1 MEKGSAPVTR
11 TPVPEQSLPPSQR
24 PYPPAEGELAR
35 ITESVRGLWRGH
47 PQQSLETLGRQVML
61 GRDAF
66 IGLVLSLVQRRF
78 PYREFIKQCAFMA
91 NVSAAPTVFVAIPI
105 AVVVSIQ
112 VGALVNQVGA
122 TTFIGAVAGLGI
134 IRQGAPLVS
143 ALMIAGAVGSAICAD
158 LGSRTIREEIDA
170 MMVMGVDPV
179 RRLVAPRMAAA
190 VLVSILLCGFVV
202 FVGFAT
208 AYMFNVYAQS
218 GTPGS
223 FIGSFASFA
232 VADDLL
238 VALTK
243 AAIFGVLTAIIA
255 CDIGLHAH
263 GGPGGVAN
271 AVNSAVVSSALML
284 FATNIILTQLDNT
297 LLPSKVV

>member
-1 MEKGSAPVTR
+1 MTASLR
-11 TPVPEQSLPPSQR
+11 TPADERPPR
-24 PYPPAEGELAR
+24 EPGELEKIIDSA
-35 ITESVRGLWRGH
+35 SGLWRRH
-47 PQQSLETLGRQVML
+47 PQRSLETLGRQVTL
-61 GRDAF
+61 GREAIVQLF
-66 IGLVLSLVQRRF
+66 VSLVRGRF
-78 PYREFIKQCAFMA
+78 PYQEFIKQCAFMA

-143 ALMIAGAVGSAICAD
+143 ALMVAGAVGSAICAD

-170 MMVMGVDPV
+170 MMVMGVDPI
-179 RRLVAPRMAAA
+179 RRLVAPRLAAA
-190 VLVSILLCGFVV
+190 VLVSVLLCGFVV

-223 FIGSFASFA
+223 FISSFASFA
-232 VADDLL
+232 VANDLIIAL
-238 VALTK
+238 VK
-243 AAIFGVLTAIIA
+243 AAIFGVLTAVIA

-284 FATNIILTQLDNT
+284 FATNIILTQLYNT
-297 LLPSKVV
+297 LFPAKVV

>member
-1 MEKGSAPVTR
+1 MTTLEKPSAAAD
-11 TPVPEQSLPPSQR
+11 
-24 PYPPAEGELAR
+24 AEPTELER
-35 ITESVRGLWRGH
+35 IGESVRGLWRRH
-47 PQQSLETLGRQVML
+47 PQRSLETLGRQVDL
-61 GRDAF
+61 GRDALRQ
-66 IGLVLSLVQRRF
+66 LVVSILRRRF
-78 PYREFIKQCAFMA
+78 PYQEFIKQCAFMTS
-91 NVSAAPTVFVAIPI
+91 VSAAPTVLVAIPI
-105 AVVVSIQ
+105 SVVVSIQ
-112 VGALVNQVGA
+112 LGALVNQVGA

-134 IRQGAPLVS
+134 IRQGAPLVTS
-143 ALMIAGAVGSAICAD
+143 LMIAGAVGSAITAD

-179 RRLVAPRMAAA
+179 RRLVAPRIAAA
-190 VLVSILLCGFVV
+190 VLVSMLLCGFIV

-232 VADDLL
+232 VADDLV
-238 VALTK
+238 VAVLK
-243 AAIFGVLTAIIA
+243 AAVFGLLTAVIA

-284 FATNIILTQLDNT
+284 FATNIVLTQLYNT

>member
-1 MEKGSAPVTR
+1 MVTAG
-11 TPVPEQSLPPSQR
+11 PDK
-24 PYPPAEGELAR
+24 PAERTDLEQAVDDL
-35 ITESVRGLWRGH
+35 RGLWQRH
-47 PQQSLETLGRQVML
+47 PQRSLETLGRQVTL
-61 GRDAF
+61 GREA
-66 IGLVLSLVQRRF
+66 LVETVKSAVARRF
-78 PYREFIKQCAFMA
+78 PFEEFARQCAFMA
-91 NVSAAPTVFVAIPI
+91 NVSAAPTIFVAMPI

-112 VGALVNQVGA
+112 IGALVNQVGA

-134 IRQGAPLVS
+134 IRQGAPLVTS
-143 ALMIAGAVGSAICAD
+143 LMIAGAVGSAICAD

-179 RRLVAPRMAAA
+179 RRLVAPRLVAA
-190 VLVSILLCGFVV
+190 VLVSMLLCGFIV

-232 VADDLL
+232 VADDMA
-238 VALTK
+238 VALVK
-243 AAIFGVLTAIIA
+243 SAIFGVLTAIIA
-255 CDIGLHAH
+255 CDIGLHAK

-284 FATNIILTQLDNT
+284 FATNIIITQVYNT
-297 LLPSKVV
+297 VFPTKVI

>member
-1 MEKGSAPVTR
+1 M
-11 TPVPEQSLPPSQR
+11 
-24 PYPPAEGELAR
+24 
-35 ITESVRGLWRGH
+35 TESLTGLWRRH
-47 PQQSLETLGRQVML
+47 PQRSLETLGRQVDL
-61 GRDAF
+61 GRDALKQLF
-66 IGLVLSLVQRRF
+66 LSLIRRRF
-78 PYREFIKQCAFMA
+78 PYREFIKQCAFMT
-91 NVSAAPTVFVAIPI
+91 NVSAAPTVLVAIPI

-134 IRQGAPLVS
+134 IRQGAPLVTS
-143 ALMIAGAVGSAICAD
+143 LMIAGAVGSAICAD
-158 LGSRTIREEIDA
+158 LGSRTIRDEIDA

-179 RRLVAPRMAAA
+179 RRLVAPRLAAA
-190 VLVSILLCGFVV
+190 VLVSMLLCGFIV

-208 AYMFNVYAQS
+208 AYIFNVYAQS

-232 VADDLL
+232 VANDLV
-238 VALTK
+238 VALVK
-243 AAIFGVLTAIIA
+243 AAIFGALTAIIA

-284 FATNIILTQLDNT
+284 FATNIILTQLYNT
-297 LLPSKVV
+297 LLPTKVI

>member
-1 MEKGSAPVTR
+1 MTTLEKPSAAADT
-11 TPVPEQSLPPSQR
+11 ES
-24 PYPPAEGELAR
+24 GELER
-35 ITESVRGLWRGH
+35 IGESVRGLWRRH
-47 PQQSLETLGRQVML
+47 PQRSLETLGRQVDL
-61 GRDAF
+61 GRDA
-66 IGLVLSLVQRRF
+66 IGQLVGSILRGRF
-78 PYREFIKQCAFMA
+78 PYREFIKQCAFMTS
-91 NVSAAPTVFVAIPI
+91 VSAAPTVLVAIPI
-105 AVVVSIQ
+105 SVVVSIQ
-112 VGALVNQVGA
+112 LGALVNQVGA

-134 IRQGAPLVS
+134 IRQGAPLVTS
-143 ALMIAGAVGSAICAD
+143 LMIAGAVGSAITAD

-179 RRLVAPRMAAA
+179 RRLVAPRLAAA
-190 VLVSILLCGFVV
+190 VLVSMLLCGFIV

-232 VADDLL
+232 VADDLV
-238 VALTK
+238 VAVLK
-243 AAIFGVLTAIIA
+243 AAVFGLLTAVIA

-284 FATNIILTQLDNT
+284 FATNIALTQLYNT
-297 LLPSKVV
+297 LLPTKVV

>member
-66 IGLVLSLVQRRF
+66 IQLVLSLVQRRF

-190 VLVSILLCGFVV
+190 VLVSMLLCGFVV

>member
-1 MEKGSAPVTR
+1 MTTTEKPRSRVGP
-11 TPVPEQSLPPSQR
+11 PVPEH
-24 PYPPAEGELAR
+24 GELAR
-35 ITESVRGLWRGH
+35 IGASLAGLWRRH
-47 PQQSLETLGRQVML
+47 PQQSLETLGRQVLL
-61 GRDAF
+61 GREALLQL
-66 IGLVLSLVQRRF
+66 IVSLVRRRF
-78 PYREFIKQCAFMA
+78 PYREFIKQCAFMTS
-91 NVSAAPTVFVAIPI
+91 VSAAPTVLVAIPI

-134 IRQGAPLVS
+134 IRQGAPLVTS
-143 ALMIAGAVGSAICAD
+143 LMIAGAVGSAITAD

-179 RRLVAPRMAAA
+179 RRLVAPRLLAA
-190 VLVSILLCGFVV
+190 VLVSMLLCGFIV
-202 FVGFAT
+202 FVGFGT
-208 AYMFNVYAQS
+208 AYMFNVYAQQ

-232 VADDLL
+232 VANDLVIAL
-238 VALTK
+238 VK

-255 CDIGLHAH
+255 CDTGLHAH

-284 FATNIILTQLDNT
+284 FATNVILTQLYNT
-297 LLPSKVV
+297 FFPTKVV

>member
-1 MEKGSAPVTR
+1 MTSTR
-11 TPVPEQSLPPSQR
+11 ASDR
-24 PYPPAEGELAR
+24 PDPPAPPWRTADEGELQRLVDAAG
-35 ITESVRGLWRGH
+35 GLWRRH
-47 PQQSLETLGRQVML
+47 PQRSLETLGRQVAL
-61 GRDAF
+61 GREAF
-66 IGLVLSLVQRRF
+66 VQLFVAMIKRRF
-78 PYREFIKQCAFMA
+78 PYQEFIKQCAFMA

-105 AVVVSIQ
+105 AVVVSIE

-122 TTFIGAVAGLGI
+122 TTFIGSVAALGI

-170 MMVMGVDPV
+170 MRVMGVDPV
-179 RRLVAPRMAAA
+179 RRLVAPRLAAA
-190 VLVSILLCGFVV
+190 VLVSILLCGFIV

-232 VADDLL
+232 VASDLL
-238 VALTK
+238 IALTK
-243 AAIFGVLTAIIA
+243 AAIFGALTAIIA
-255 CDIGLHAH
+255 CDVGLHTS
-263 GGPGGVAN
+263 GGPAGVAN
-271 AVNSAVVSSALML
+271 SVNSAVVSSALML
-284 FATNIILTQLDNT
+284 FATNIILTQLSNT
-297 LLPSKVV
+297 LLPTKVA

>member
-1 MEKGSAPVTR
+1 MTATEP
-11 TPVPEQSLPPSQR
+11 
-24 PYPPAEGELAR
+24 GELAR
-35 ITESVRGLWRGH
+35 ITAAVSGLWRRH
-47 PQQSLETLGRQVML
+47 PQRSLETLGRQVLL
-61 GRDAF
+61 GREAF
-66 IGLVLSLVQRRF
+66 AQLLLSMARRRF
-78 PYREFIKQCAFMA
+78 PFQEFVKQCAFMA

-170 MMVMGVDPV
+170 MRVMGVDPV
-179 RRLVAPRMAAA
+179 RRLVTPRLAAA
-190 VLVSILLCGFVV
+190 VLVSVLLCGFVV

-208 AYMFNVYAQS
+208 AYLFNVYAQH

-232 VADDLL
+232 VAGDLG
-238 VALTK
+238 VALVK
-243 AAIFGVLTAIIA
+243 AAIFGALTAIIC
-255 CDIGLHAH
+255 CDTGLHAR

-271 AVNSAVVSSALML
+271 AVNSAVVSSALLL
-284 FATNIILTQLDNT
+284 FATNIGLTQLYNT
-297 LLPSKVV
+297 FFPTKVV

>member
-1 MEKGSAPVTR
+1 MVTAG
-11 TPVPEQSLPPSQR
+11 PEQPAQR
-24 PYPPAEGELAR
+24 TDLEQAVDDL
-35 ITESVRGLWRGH
+35 RGLWRRH
-47 PQQSLETLGRQVML
+47 PQRSLETLGRQVTL
-61 GRDAF
+61 GREAVVETVKA
-66 IGLVLSLVQRRF
+66 VLARRF
-78 PYREFIKQCAFMA
+78 PFEEFVKQCAFMA
-91 NVSAAPTVFVAIPI
+91 NVSAAPTIFVAMPI

-112 VGALVNQVGA
+112 IGALVNQVGA

-134 IRQGAPLVS
+134 IRQGAPLVTS
-143 ALMIAGAVGSAICAD
+143 LMIAGAVGSAICAD

-179 RRLVAPRMAAA
+179 RRLVAPRLVAA
-190 VLVSILLCGFVV
+190 VVVSMLLCGFIV

-232 VADDLL
+232 VADDMA
-238 VALTK
+238 VALVK
-243 AAIFGVLTAIIA
+243 SAVFGVLTAIIA
-255 CDIGLHAH
+255 CDIGLHAK
-263 GGPGGVAN
+263 GGPGGVAD

-284 FATNIILTQLDNT
+284 FATNIIITQVYNT
-297 LLPSKVV
+297 VFPTKVI

>member
-1 MEKGSAPVTR
+1 MTTLEKSSATAD
-11 TPVPEQSLPPSQR
+11 
-24 PYPPAEGELAR
+24 AEPTELER
-35 ITESVRGLWRGH
+35 IGDSVRGLWRRH
-47 PQQSLETLGRQVML
+47 PQRSLETLGRQVDL
-61 GRDAF
+61 GRDAL
-66 IGLVLSLVQRRF
+66 IQLVVSILRRRF
-78 PYREFIKQCAFMA
+78 PYREFVKQCAFMTS
-91 NVSAAPTVFVAIPI
+91 VSAAPTVLVAIPI
-105 AVVVSIQ
+105 SVVVSIQ
-112 VGALVNQVGA
+112 LGALVNQVGA

-134 IRQGAPLVS
+134 IRQGAPLVTS
-143 ALMIAGAVGSAICAD
+143 LMIAGAVGSAICAD

-170 MMVMGVDPV
+170 MKVMGVDPV
-179 RRLVAPRMAAA
+179 RRLVAPRLAAA
-190 VLVSILLCGFVV
+190 VLVSMLLCGFIV

-232 VADDLL
+232 VANDLVIAVL
-238 VALTK
+238 K
-243 AAIFGVLTAIIA
+243 AAVFGLLTAVIA

-284 FATNIILTQLDNT
+284 FATNIVLTQLYNT
-297 LLPSKVV
+297 LLPTKVV

>member
-1 MEKGSAPVTR
+1 MVTTGPDKPAQR
-11 TPVPEQSLPPSQR
+11 TDLEQAVDDL
-24 PYPPAEGELAR
+24 
-35 ITESVRGLWRGH
+35 TGLWQRH
-47 PQQSLETLGRQVML
+47 PQRSLETLGRQVTL
-61 GRDAF
+61 GREA
-66 IGLVLSLVQRRF
+66 VVETVKAVVARRF
-78 PYREFIKQCAFMA
+78 PFEEFARQCAFMA
-91 NVSAAPTVFVAIPI
+91 NVSAAPTIFVAMPI

-112 VGALVNQVGA
+112 IGALVNQVGA

-134 IRQGAPLVS
+134 IRQGAPLVTS
-143 ALMIAGAVGSAICAD
+143 LMIAGAVGSAICAD

-179 RRLVAPRMAAA
+179 RRLVAPRLVAA
-190 VLVSILLCGFVV
+190 VVVSMLLCGFIV

-232 VADDLL
+232 VANDMA
-238 VALTK
+238 VALVK
-243 AAIFGVLTAIIA
+243 SAIFGVLTAIIA
-255 CDIGLHAH
+255 CDIGLHAK
-263 GGPGGVAN
+263 GGPGGVAD

-284 FATNIILTQLDNT
+284 FATNIIITQVYNT
-297 LLPSKVV
+297 VFPTKVI

>member
-1 MEKGSAPVTR
+1 MTVPTLHRGPADPVGGASELEKIVD
-11 TPVPEQSLPPSQR
+11 
-24 PYPPAEGELAR
+24 
-35 ITESVRGLWRGH
+35 SVSGLWRRH
-47 PQQSLETLGRQVML
+47 PQRSLETLGRQVML
-61 GRDAF
+61 GREALAQL
-66 IGLVLSLVQRRF
+66 IVSLVRRRF
-78 PYREFIKQCAFMA
+78 PYQEFIKQCAFMA

-143 ALMIAGAVGSAICAD
+143 ALMVAGAVGSAICAD

-179 RRLVAPRMAAA
+179 RRLVAPRLAAA
-190 VLVSILLCGFVV
+190 VLVSVLLCGFVV

-223 FIGSFASFA
+223 FINSFASFA
-232 VADDLL
+232 VANDLL
-238 VALTK
+238 VALVK
-243 AAIFGVLTAIIA
+243 AAIFGMLTAVIA

-284 FATNIILTQLDNT
+284 FATNIILTQLYNT
-297 LLPSKVV
+297 LFPTKVV

>member
-1 MEKGSAPVTR
+1 MTASLR
-11 TPVPEQSLPPSQR
+11 TPADERPPR
-24 PYPPAEGELAR
+24 EPGELEKIIDSA
-35 ITESVRGLWRGH
+35 SGLWRRH
-47 PQQSLETLGRQVML
+47 PQRSLETLGRQVTL
-61 GRDAF
+61 GREAIVQLF
-66 IGLVLSLVQRRF
+66 VSLARGRF
-78 PYREFIKQCAFMA
+78 PYQEFIKQCAFMA
-91 NVSAAPTVFVAIPI
+91 SVSAAPTVFVAIPI

-143 ALMIAGAVGSAICAD
+143 ALMVAGAVGSAICAD

-170 MMVMGVDPV
+170 MRVMGVDPV
-179 RRLVAPRMAAA
+179 RRLVAPRLAAA
-190 VLVSILLCGFVV
+190 VLVSVLLCGFVV

-223 FIGSFASFA
+223 FISSFASFA
-232 VADDLL
+232 VADDLIIAL
-238 VALTK
+238 VK
-243 AAIFGVLTAIIA
+243 AAIFGVLTAVIA

-284 FATNIILTQLDNT
+284 FATNIIVTQVYNT
-297 LLPSKVV
+297 LFPAKVV

>member
-1 MEKGSAPVTR
+1 MVTTGPEKPAQR
-11 TPVPEQSLPPSQR
+11 TDLEQAVDDLK
-24 PYPPAEGELAR
+24 
-35 ITESVRGLWRGH
+35 GLWQRH
-47 PQQSLETLGRQVML
+47 PQRSLETLGRQVTL
-61 GRDAF
+61 GREAVVETVKA
-66 IGLVLSLVQRRF
+66 VLSRRF
-78 PYREFIKQCAFMA
+78 PFAEFAKQCAFMA
-91 NVSAAPTVFVAIPI
+91 NVSAAPTIFVAMPI

-112 VGALVNQVGA
+112 IGALVNQVGA

-134 IRQGAPLVS
+134 IRQGAPLVTS
-143 ALMIAGAVGSAICAD
+143 LMIAGAVGSAICAD

-179 RRLVAPRMAAA
+179 RRLVAPRLVAA
-190 VLVSILLCGFVV
+190 VVVSMLLCGFIV

-232 VADDLL
+232 VANDMA
-238 VALTK
+238 VALVK
-243 AAIFGVLTAIIA
+243 SAIFGVLTAIIA
-255 CDIGLHAH
+255 CDIGLHAK
-263 GGPGGVAN
+263 GGPGGVAD

-284 FATNIILTQLDNT
+284 FATNIIITQVYNT
-297 LLPSKVV
+297 VFPTKVI

>member
-1 MEKGSAPVTR
+1 MTVPTLHRGPADPVGGASELEKIVD
-11 TPVPEQSLPPSQR
+11 
-24 PYPPAEGELAR
+24 
-35 ITESVRGLWRGH
+35 SVSGLWRRH
-47 PQQSLETLGRQVML
+47 PQRSLETLGRQVML
-61 GRDAF
+61 GREALAQL
-66 IGLVLSLVQRRF
+66 IVSLVRRRF
-78 PYREFIKQCAFMA
+78 PYQEFIKQCAFMA

-143 ALMIAGAVGSAICAD
+143 ALMVAGAVGSAICAD

-179 RRLVAPRMAAA
+179 RRLVAPRLAAA
-190 VLVSILLCGFVV
+190 VLVSVLLCGFVV

-218 GTPGS
+218 GTPDS
-223 FIGSFASFA
+223 FINSFASFA
-232 VADDLL
+232 VANDLL
-238 VALTK
+238 VALVK
-243 AAIFGVLTAIIA
+243 AAIFGMLTAVIA

-284 FATNIILTQLDNT
+284 FATNIILTQLYNT
-297 LLPSKVV
+297 LFPTKVV

>member
-1 MEKGSAPVTR
+1 MVTTGPDKPAQR
-11 TPVPEQSLPPSQR
+11 TDLEQAVDDLK
-24 PYPPAEGELAR
+24 
-35 ITESVRGLWRGH
+35 GLWQRH
-47 PQQSLETLGRQVML
+47 PQRSLETLGRQVTL
-61 GRDAF
+61 GREA
-66 IGLVLSLVQRRF
+66 VVETVKAVVARRF
-78 PYREFIKQCAFMA
+78 PFAEFAKQCAFMA
-91 NVSAAPTVFVAIPI
+91 NVSAAPTIFVAMPI

-112 VGALVNQVGA
+112 IGALVNQVGA

-134 IRQGAPLVS
+134 IRQGAPLVTS
-143 ALMIAGAVGSAICAD
+143 LMIAGAVGSAICAD

-179 RRLVAPRMAAA
+179 RRLVAPRLVAA
-190 VLVSILLCGFVV
+190 VVVSMLLCGFIV

-232 VADDLL
+232 VANDMA
-238 VALTK
+238 VALVK
-243 AAIFGVLTAIIA
+243 SAIFGVLTAIIA
-255 CDIGLHAH
+255 CDIGLHAK
-263 GGPGGVAN
+263 GGPGGVAD

-284 FATNIILTQLDNT
+284 FATNIIITQVYNT
-297 LLPSKVV
+297 VFPTKVI

>member
-1 MEKGSAPVTR
+1 MTTESGK
-11 TPVPEQSLPPSQR
+11 
-24 PYPPAEGELAR
+24 PAERTDLEQAVDDLK
-35 ITESVRGLWRGH
+35 GLWRRH
-47 PQQSLETLGRQVML
+47 PQRSLETLGRQVTL
-61 GRDAF
+61 GREA
-66 IGLVLSLVQRRF
+66 VVETVKSVVARRF
-78 PYREFIKQCAFMA
+78 PFAEFAKQCAFMA
-91 NVSAAPTVFVAIPI
+91 NVSAAPTIFVAMPI

-112 VGALVNQVGA
+112 IGALVNQVGA

-134 IRQGAPLVS
+134 IRQGAPLVTS
-143 ALMIAGAVGSAICAD
+143 LMIAGAVGSAICAD

-179 RRLVAPRMAAA
+179 RRLVAPRLVAA
-190 VLVSILLCGFVV
+190 VVVSMLLCGFIV

-232 VADDLL
+232 VANDMA
-238 VALTK
+238 VALVK
-243 AAIFGVLTAIIA
+243 SAIFGVLTAIIA
-255 CDIGLHAH
+255 CDIGLHAK
-263 GGPGGVAN
+263 GGPGGVAD

-284 FATNIILTQLDNT
+284 FATNIIITQVYNT
-297 LLPSKVV
+297 VFPAKVI

>member
-1 MEKGSAPVTR
+1 MVTAGKNEATR
-11 TPVPEQSLPPSQR
+11 TDLEQALDD
-24 PYPPAEGELAR
+24 LK
-35 ITESVRGLWRGH
+35 GLWQRH
-47 PQQSLETLGRQVML
+47 PQRSLETLGRQVTL
-61 GRDAF
+61 GREA
-66 IGLVLSLVQRRF
+66 VVETVKSLAARRF
-78 PYREFIKQCAFMA
+78 PFAEFAKQCGFMA
-91 NVSAAPTVFVAIPI
+91 NVSAAPTIFVAMPI

-112 VGALVNQVGA
+112 IGALVNQVGA

-134 IRQGAPLVS
+134 IRQGAPLVTS
-143 ALMIAGAVGSAICAD
+143 LMIAGAVGSAICAD

-170 MMVMGVDPV
+170 MMVMGVNPV
-179 RRLVAPRMAAA
+179 RRLVAPRLVAA
-190 VLVSILLCGFVV
+190 VVVSMLLCGFIV

-232 VADDLL
+232 VANDMA
-238 VALTK
+238 VALVK
-243 AAIFGVLTAIIA
+243 SAVFGVLTAIIA
-255 CDIGLHAH
+255 CDIGLHAK

-284 FATNIILTQLDNT
+284 FATNIIITQVYNT
-297 LLPSKVV
+297 VFPTKVI

>member
-1 MEKGSAPVTR
+1 MR
-11 TPVPEQSLPPSQR
+11 
-24 PYPPAEGELAR
+24 R
-35 ITESVRGLWRGH
+35 ITGIAAGLWQRH
-47 PQQSLETLGRQVML
+47 PQRSLETLGRQVLL
-61 GRDAF
+61 GRAAF
-66 IGLVLSLVQRRF
+66 VQLLVALVRRRF
-78 PYREFIKQCAFMA
+78 PYQEFIKQCAFMA

-112 VGALVNQVGA
+112 VGALVDQVGA

-143 ALMIAGAVGSAICAD
+143 ALMIAGAVGSAITAD

-179 RRLVAPRMAAA
+179 RRLVAPRLAAA
-190 VLVSILLCGFVV
+190 VLVSMLLCGFVV

-232 VADDLL
+232 VATDLL
-238 VALTK
+238 IALAK
-243 AAIFGVLTAIIA
+243 AAIFGVLTAVIA
-255 CDIGLHAH
+255 CDVGLHTR
-263 GGPGGVAN
+263 GGPAGVAN
-271 AVNSAVVSSALML
+271 SVNSAVVTSALML
-284 FATNIILTQLDNT
+284 FATNIILTQLANT
-297 LLPSKVV
+297 LFPAKVV

>member
-1 MEKGSAPVTR
+1 MTTTEQTLEESELTKIRDSAT
-11 TPVPEQSLPPSQR
+11 
-24 PYPPAEGELAR
+24 
-35 ITESVRGLWRGH
+35 GLWRRH
-47 PQQSLETLGRQVML
+47 PQRSLETLGRQVDL
-61 GRDAF
+61 GRDALKQ
-66 IGLVLSLVQRRF
+66 LVISLVRRRF
-78 PYREFIKQCAFMA
+78 PYQEFIKQCAFMTS
-91 NVSAAPTVFVAIPI
+91 VSAAPTVLVAIPI

-134 IRQGAPLVS
+134 IRQGAPLVTS
-143 ALMIAGAVGSAICAD
+143 LMIAGAVGSAICAD

-179 RRLVAPRMAAA
+179 RRLVAPRLAAA
-190 VLVSILLCGFVV
+190 VLVSMLLCGFIV

-223 FIGSFASFA
+223 FIGSFSSFA
-232 VADDLL
+232 VANDLL
-238 VALTK
+238 IALLK
-243 AAIFGVLTAIIA
+243 AAIFGLLTAVIS

-284 FATNIILTQLDNT
+284 FATNIILTQLYNT
-297 LLPSKVV
+297 LLPAKVV

>member
-1 MEKGSAPVTR
+1 MVTTGNSR
-11 TPVPEQSLPPSQR
+11 PEQRTDLEQ
-24 PYPPAEGELAR
+24 AIADLK
-35 ITESVRGLWRGH
+35 GLWQRH
-47 PQQSLETLGRQVML
+47 PQRSLETLGRQVTL
-61 GRDAF
+61 GRQA
-66 IGLVLSLVQRRF
+66 VVETVKAMAARRF
-78 PYREFIKQCAFMA
+78 PFAEFAKQCAFMA
-91 NVSAAPTVFVAIPI
+91 NVSAAPTIFVAMPI

-112 VGALVNQVGA
+112 IGALVNQVGA

-134 IRQGAPLVS
+134 IRQGAPLVTS
-143 ALMIAGAVGSAICAD
+143 LMIAGAVGSAICAD

-179 RRLVAPRMAAA
+179 RRLVAPRLVAA
-190 VLVSILLCGFVV
+190 VVVSMLLCGFIV

-232 VADDLL
+232 VANDMA
-238 VALTK
+238 VALVK
-243 AAIFGVLTAIIA
+243 SAIFGVLTAIIA
-255 CDIGLHAH
+255 CDIGLHAK

-284 FATNIILTQLDNT
+284 FATNIIITQVYNT
-297 LLPSKVV
+297 VFPTKVI